1 MESKLMSTARSLAFG
16 QYLRM
21 AEFCPIHQRASMIHV
36 KNVTVLESHITV
48 DSAFT

>member
-1 MESKLMSTARSLAFG
+1 MELKLMSTARSFAFG

-21 AEFCPIHQRASMIHV
+21 AEFCLTRQHASTTHV
-36 KNVTVLESHITV
+36 KNVTVLESRITV

>member
-21 AEFCPIHQRASMIHV
+21 AEFCPTRQRASTTHV
-36 KNVTVLESHITV
+36 KNVTVLESRITV
-48 DSAFT
+48 DFAFT